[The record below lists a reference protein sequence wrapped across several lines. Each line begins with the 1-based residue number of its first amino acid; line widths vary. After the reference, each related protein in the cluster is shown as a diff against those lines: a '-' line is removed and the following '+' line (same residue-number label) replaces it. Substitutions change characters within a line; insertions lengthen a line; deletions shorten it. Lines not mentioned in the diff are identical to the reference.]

1 MIFRNFDYVEVTLHS
16 EKLKLIWLFLRFF
29 VTLPASY
36 KPNMRKE
43 LFMSLAAAC
52 CTLLALSCA
61 QQKESADN
69 QEPLTVGNPYM
80 PLWEHIPDGE
90 PYVFEDPDQP
100 GKYRVYVY
108 GSHDDLVDAYCGRD
122 QVVWSAS
129 VDSLNRWRYDG
140 TILVVDKNR
149 DGQPFDSAGT
159 ADVLY
164 APDVTMV
171 TGKDGKKTY
180 YLFPN
185 DQTGFRNGL
194 IAKSDRPDG
203 PFEVC
208 NWSKENPDQVDGV
221 LQFDP
226 AVFVDD
232 DGRVY
237 GYWGFE
243 RSYAAE
249 FDPETMATVKP
260 GTEIVEDMISGR
272 NQPGRFRFF
281 EASSIR
287 KVKDKYIF
295 IYSRFTEDGEF
306 GLPTSNY
313 TLAYAYSDAPL
324 GPWTYGGTI
333 IDGRAREKNE
343 QGNVIASAV
352 PDGNTHGS
360 ICEINGQWYVF
371 YHRQTG
377 TDEYARQAM
386 VAPID
391 VKVTEGP
398 GGKVEISE
406 GEYNSLG
413 FARNG
418 LDPFE
423 RHSAGIACWLTG
435 PKPAVHNWPSN
446 TFYGSY
452 VEAGYGGQANMTKQ
466 QAIASKE
473 KYDAPY
479 DLRYNTNRVVNNTD
493 GSIVGYKYFN
503 FDAGR
508 LASPDNLMLVLR
520 LVPEGIDGTI
530 EVMMDRPW
538 ASQGGKKIGE
548 AALKAD
554 MPKTVTDVAI
564 GISKEAQEKHLAGKH
579 AFFFIFKSDTKEKS
593 LCTLEDFV
601 FTFAPVNR

>member
-1 MIFRNFDYVEVTLHS
+1 M
-16 EKLKLIWLFLRFF
+16 K
-29 VTLPASY
+29 
-36 KPNMRKE
+36 KPSTI
-43 LFMSLAAAC
+43 LVGAC
-52 CTLLALSCA
+52 CMALALSCTN
-61 QQKESADN
+61 KTTEMTT
-69 QEPLTVGNPYM
+69 QELTTVGNPFM

-100 GKYRVYVY
+100 GKLRVYIY
-108 GSHDDLVDAYCGRD
+108 GSHDDLVTEYCGRN

-149 DGQPFDSAGT
+149 DGEPFDSAGT

-164 APDVTMV
+164 APDVTVV
-171 TGKDGKKTY
+171 TDSTGKKTY

-185 DQTGFRNGL
+185 DQAGSRNGL

-208 NWSKENPDQVDGV
+208 NWSKDDANNADGI

-243 RSYAAE
+243 RSMAAE
-249 FDPETMATVKP
+249 LDPTTMATVKP
-260 GTEIVEDMISGR
+260 GTKVVEDMISGR
-272 NQPGRFRFF
+272 NQPGRFKFF

-287 KVKDKYIF
+287 KIKDKYVF
-295 IYSRFTEDGEF
+295 IYSRFTEEGEF

-313 TLAYAYSDAPL
+313 TLAYCYSDAPL

-333 IDGRAREKNE
+333 IDGRAREKDE
-343 QGNVIASAV
+343 QGNTIASAT

-360 ICEINGQWYVF
+360 ICEIRSTSGRSQGENSQWYVF

-377 TDEYARQAM
+377 TNEYARQAM
-386 VAPID
+386 VAPIT
-391 VKVTEGP
+391 VKVETGK

-406 GEYNSLG
+406 GEYTSEG
-413 FARNG
+413 FATNG

-423 RHSAGIACWLTG
+423 RHSAGIACWYTG
-435 PKPAVHNWPSN
+435 PKPATHEWPNN

-452 VEAGYGGQANMTKQ
+452 VASGYGTD
-466 QAIASKE
+466 SKF
-473 KYDAPY
+473 DAPY
-479 DLRYNTNRVVNNTD
+479 DLRNNTNDVVNNTD

-503 FDAGR
+503 FDGVE
-508 LASPDNLMLVLR
+508 DEDLR
-520 LVPEGIDGTI
+520 LLLNLTPEGIDGTI
-530 EVMMDRPW
+530 DIMADRPW
-538 ASQGGKKIGE
+538 VSQGGQLLGSIS
-548 AALKAD
+548 LRAD
-554 MPKTVTDVAI
+554 MPQTPTELSADLKGTD
-564 GISKEAQEKHLAGKH
+564 KLQGKH
-579 AFFFIFKSDTKEKS
+579 AIFFVFKSDTKEQS
-593 LCTLEDFV
+593 LCKLHNFV
-601 FTFAPVNR
+601 FAN

>member
-1 MIFRNFDYVEVTLHS
+1 MKT
-16 EKLKLIWLFLRFF
+16 KGLK
-29 VTLPASY
+29 TT
-36 KPNMRKE
+36 M
-43 LFMSLAAAC
+43 AAAC
-52 CTLLALSCA
+52 CMAMMASCQSQQQTNLNAQLST
-61 QQKESADN
+61 
-69 QEPLTVGNPYM
+69 PGNPYM

-100 GKYRVYVY
+100 GKQRVYVY
-108 GSHDDLVDAYCGRD
+108 GSHDDLIDAYCGRD

-129 VDSLNRWRYDG
+129 VDSLNNWRYDG
-140 TILVVDKNR
+140 VILVVDKNAK
-149 DGQPFDSAGT
+149 GEPFDSAGT
-159 ADVLY
+159 ADVLF
-164 APDVTMV
+164 APDVTLV
-171 TGKDGKKTY
+171 TDANGKKTY

-208 NWSKENPDQVDGV
+208 NWNAENPNQVDGV

-249 FDPETMATVKP
+249 FDPTTMATVKP
-260 GTEIVEDMISGR
+260 GTKVVEDMVSGR
-272 NQPGRFRFF
+272 NQDGVFSFF

-287 KVKDKYIF
+287 KIKDKYVF
-295 IYSRFTEDGEF
+295 IYSRFTKDGEF
-306 GLPTSNY
+306 GMPTSNY
-313 TLAYAYSDAPL
+313 TLAYAYSDNPL

-333 IDGRAREKNE
+333 IDGRAREKDE
-343 QGNVIASAV
+343 QGNAIASAT

-377 TDEYARQAM
+377 TNEYARQAM

-391 VKVTEGP
+391 VKVEEGK
-398 GGKVEISE
+398 GGKVVISE
-406 GEYNSLG
+406 GEYTSEG
-413 FARNG
+413 FALNG
-418 LDPFE
+418 LNPLE
-423 RHSAGIACWLTG
+423 RHSAGIACWYTG
-435 PKPAVHNWPSN
+435 PKPATHEWPNN

-452 VEAGYGGQANMTKQ
+452 VEAGYGTDSNFA
-466 QAIASKE
+466 E
-473 KYDAPY
+473 PY
-479 DLRYNTNRVVNNTD
+479 ALKNNTNRVVNNTA

-503 FDAGR
+503 FNETNGKEQLQ
-508 LASPDNLMLVLR
+508 LALR
-520 LVPEGIDGTI
+520 LIPEGIDGTI
-530 EVMMDRPW
+530 QVMADRPW
-538 ASQGGKKIGE
+538 TSQGGKLVGTI
-548 AALKAD
+548 ALKAD
-554 MPKTVTDVAI
+554 MPKNSTELTVSVPEIAKLT
-564 GISKEAQEKHLAGKH
+564 GKH
-579 AFFFIFKSDTKEKS
+579 AIFFVFQSDTKEKS

-601 FTFAPVNR
+601 FTD

>member
-1 MIFRNFDYVEVTLHS
+1 MKTKN
-16 EKLKLIWLFLRFF
+16 LI
-29 VTLPASY
+29 
-36 KPNMRKE
+36 M
-43 LFMSLAAAC
+43 MAAAC
-52 CTLLALSCA
+52 CTAMSVSCSLK
-61 QQKESADN
+61 KETTTTP
-69 QEPLTVGNPYM
+69 ELTTVGNPYM

-108 GSHDDLVDAYCGRD
+108 GSHDNLVTAYCGRD

-129 VDSLNRWRYDG
+129 VDSLNNWRYDG
-140 TILVVDKNR
+140 VILVVDKNR
-149 DGQPFDSAGT
+149 DGEKFDSAGT

-171 TGKDGKKTY
+171 TDKDGKKTY

-185 DQTGFRNGL
+185 DQTGYRNGL

-208 NWSKENPDQVDGV
+208 NWSKDNPNQVDGV

-249 FDPETMATVKP
+249 FDPTTMATVKP
-260 GTEIVEDMISGR
+260 GTKIVEDMISGR
-272 NQPGRFRFF
+272 NQEGRFKFF

-287 KVKDKYIF
+287 KIKDKYVF
-295 IYSRFTEDGEF
+295 IYSRFTEEGEF
-306 GLPTSNY
+306 GLPSSNY
-313 TLAYAYSDAPL
+313 TLAYAYSDHPL

-333 IDGRAREKNE
+333 IDGRAREKDE
-343 QGNVIASAV
+343 QGNVIASAT

-386 VAPID
+386 VAPIE
-391 VKVTEGP
+391 VKVEEGK

-406 GEYNSLG
+406 GEYNSQG
-413 FARNG
+413 FALNG

-423 RHSAGIACWLTG
+423 RHSAGIACWYTG
-435 PKPAVHNWPSN
+435 PKPATHEWPNN

-452 VEAGYGGQANMTKQ
+452 VASGYGTDTNF
-466 QAIASKE
+466 KE
-473 KYDAPY
+473 PY
-479 DLRYNTNRVVNNTD
+479 NLKNNTNRVVNNTD

-503 FDAGR
+503 FNALDY
-508 LASPDNLMLVLR
+508 SKKLR
-520 LVPEGIDGTI
+520 LCLRLIPEGIDGTI
-530 EVMMDRPW
+530 EVMLDRPW
-538 ASQGGKKIGE
+538 PSQVGKLIGQAE
-548 AALKAD
+548 LKAD
-554 MPKTVTDVAI
+554 MPKTVTTLAI
-564 GISKEAQEKHLAGKH
+564 SINDEAMKNYLAGKH
-579 AFFFIFKSDTKEKS
+579 ALFFVFKSDIKEKS
-593 LCTLEDFV
+593 LCTLEDFY
-601 FTFAPVNR
+601 FTFDEN

>member
-1 MIFRNFDYVEVTLHS
+1 MNKTLT
-16 EKLKLIWLFLRFF
+16 
-29 VTLPASY
+29 TLV
-36 KPNMRKE
+36 
-43 LFMSLAAAC
+43 AAVC
-52 CTLLALSCA
+52 CTALATSCA
-61 QQKESADN
+61 TKTTEMTVE
-69 QEPLTVGNPYM
+69 QELTTVGNPYM

-100 GKYRVYVY
+100 RKYRVYVY
-108 GSHDDLVDAYCGRD
+108 GSHDDLITAYCGRD

-129 VDSLNRWRYDG
+129 VDSLNNWRYDG
-140 TILVVDKNR
+140 TILVVDKNAK
-149 DGQPFDSAGT
+149 GEPFDSAGT

-164 APDVTMV
+164 APDVTLKV
-171 TGKDGKKTY
+171 DKDGKKTY

-194 IAKSDRPDG
+194 IAKSSRPDG

-208 NWSKENPDQVDGV
+208 NWSKDDPNQVDGV

-260 GTEIVEDMISGR
+260 GTQIVEDMISGR
-272 NQPGRFRFF
+272 NQPGRFKFF

-287 KVKDKYIF
+287 KIKDKYVF

-313 TLAYAYSDAPL
+313 TLAYCYSDNPL

-333 IDGRAREKNE
+333 IDGRGREKDE
-343 QGNVIASAV
+343 QGNVIASAT

-360 ICEINGQWYVF
+360 ICEVNGQWYVF
-371 YHRQTG
+371 YHRHTG

-386 VAPID
+386 VAPIS
-391 VKVTEGP
+391 VKVEEGK

-406 GEYNSLG
+406 GEYNSNG
-413 FARNG
+413 FALEG

-423 RHSAGIACWLTG
+423 RHSAGIACWYTG
-435 PKPAVHNWPSN
+435 PKPAIHEWPN
-446 TFYGSY
+446 NRFFGSY
-452 VEAGYGGQANMTKQ
+452 IASGYGTDDKF
-466 QAIASKE
+466 
-473 KYDAPY
+473 DAPY
-479 DLRYNTNRVVNNTD
+479 DLKNNTNPVVNNTD

-503 FDAGR
+503 FKAER
-508 LASPDNLMLVLR
+508 LTEGLSLYLR
-520 LVPEGIDGTI
+520 LIPEGIDATI
-530 EVMMDRPW
+530 DIMKDRPW
-538 ASQGGKKIGE
+538 ESQGGKKIGQINVKAE
-548 AALKAD
+548 LPKASTELKAEIAD
-554 MPKTVTDVAI
+554 DADLVGVHAI
-564 GISKEAQEKHLAGKH
+564 
-579 AFFFIFKSDTKEKS
+579 FFVFKSETKEKS
-593 LCTLEDFV
+593 LCTLEDFA
-601 FTFAPVNR
+601 FSN

>member
-1 MIFRNFDYVEVTLHS
+1 MKT
-16 EKLKLIWLFLRFF
+16 KGLK
-29 VTLPASY
+29 TT
-36 KPNMRKE
+36 M
-43 LFMSLAAAC
+43 AAAC
-52 CTLLALSCA
+52 CMAMMASCQSQQQTNLNAQLST
-61 QQKESADN
+61 
-69 QEPLTVGNPYM
+69 PGNPYM

-100 GKYRVYVY
+100 GKQRVYVY
-108 GSHDDLVDAYCGRD
+108 GSHDDLIDAYCGRD

-129 VDSLNRWRYDG
+129 VDSLNNWRYDG
-140 TILVVDKNR
+140 VILVVDKNAK
-149 DGQPFDSAGT
+149 GEPFDSAGT
-159 ADVLY
+159 ADVLF
-164 APDVTMV
+164 APDVTLV
-171 TGKDGKKTY
+171 TDANGKKTY

-208 NWSKENPDQVDGV
+208 NWNAENPNQVDGV

-249 FDPETMATVKP
+249 FDPATMATVKP
-260 GTEIVEDMISGR
+260 GTKVVEDMVSGR
-272 NQPGRFRFF
+272 NQDGVFSFF

-287 KVKDKYIF
+287 KIKDKYVF
-295 IYSRFTEDGEF
+295 IYSRFTKDGEF
-306 GLPTSNY
+306 GMPTSNY
-313 TLAYAYSDAPL
+313 TLAYAYSDNPL

-333 IDGRAREKNE
+333 IDGRAREKDE
-343 QGNVIASAV
+343 QGNAIASAT

-377 TDEYARQAM
+377 TNEYARQAM

-391 VKVTEGP
+391 VKVEEGK
-398 GGKVEISE
+398 GGKVVISE
-406 GEYNSLG
+406 GEYTSEG
-413 FARNG
+413 FALNG
-418 LDPFE
+418 LNPLE
-423 RHSAGIACWLTG
+423 RHSAGIACWYTG
-435 PKPAVHNWPSN
+435 PKPATHEWPNN

-452 VEAGYGGQANMTKQ
+452 VEAGYGTDSNFA
-466 QAIASKE
+466 E
-473 KYDAPY
+473 PY
-479 DLRYNTNRVVNNTD
+479 ALKNNTNRMVNNTA

-503 FDAGR
+503 FNETNGKEKLQ
-508 LASPDNLMLVLR
+508 LALR
-520 LVPEGIDGTI
+520 LIPEGIDGTI
-530 EVMMDRPW
+530 QVMVDRPW
-538 ASQGGKKIGE
+538 TSQGGKLVGTI
-548 AALKAD
+548 ALKAD
-554 MPKTVTDVAI
+554 MPKSSTELTVTVPEIA
-564 GISKEAQEKHLAGKH
+564 KLTGKH
-579 AFFFIFKSDTKEKS
+579 AIFFVFQSDTKEKS

-601 FTFAPVNR
+601 FTD

>member
-1 MIFRNFDYVEVTLHS
+1 MSTYIKTLIAVT
-16 EKLKLIWLFLRFF
+16 
-29 VTLPASY
+29 
-36 KPNMRKE
+36 
-43 LFMSLAAAC
+43 C
-52 CTLLALSCA
+52 CTALATSCTNKTAEMA
-61 QQKESADN
+61 QQE
-69 QEPLTVGNPYM
+69 LTTVGNPFM

-108 GSHDDLVDAYCGRD
+108 GSHDDLISEYCGRD

-129 VDSLNRWRYDG
+129 VDSLNNWRYDG
-140 TILVVDKNR
+140 VILVVDKNAN
-149 DGQPFDSAGT
+149 GEPFDSKST

-164 APDVTMV
+164 APDVTLV
-171 TGKDGKKTY
+171 TDSTGKKTY

-185 DQTGFRNGL
+185 DQTGIRNGL

-208 NWSKENPDQVDGV
+208 NWSKDDPNQVDGV

-260 GTEIVEDMISGR
+260 GTQIVEDMISGR
-272 NQPGRFRFF
+272 NQEGIFSFF

-287 KVKDKYIF
+287 KIKDKYVF
-295 IYSRFTEDGEF
+295 IYSRFTKDGEF
-306 GLPTSNY
+306 GLPISNY
-313 TLAYAYSDAPL
+313 TLAYCYSDNPL

-333 IDGRAREKNE
+333 IDGRGREKDE
-343 QGNVIASAV
+343 QGNVIASAT

-386 VAPID
+386 VAPIE
-391 VKVTEGP
+391 VKVKEGK

-406 GEYNSLG
+406 GEYTSEG
-413 FARNG
+413 FALDG
-418 LDPFE
+418 LNPLE
-423 RHSAGIACWLTG
+423 RHSAGIACWYTG
-435 PKPAVHNWPSN
+435 PKPALHEWPNN
-446 TFYGSY
+446 TFFGSY
-452 VEAGYGGQANMTKQ
+452 VAASYGGEAGMTKEE
-466 QAIASKE
+466 ALASTK
-473 KYDAPY
+473 KYDTPY
-479 DLRYNTNRVVNNTD
+479 DLRYNTNDVVNNTD

-503 FDAGR
+503 FNATKGR
-508 LASPDNLMLVLR
+508 NDVKLLLNATPLGM
-520 LVPEGIDGTI
+520 DGTI
-530 EVMMDRPW
+530 EIRADRPW
-538 ASQGGKKIGE
+538 ASQGMLLGTIE
-548 AALKAD
+548 LRAD
-554 MPKTVTDVAI
+554 MPQQPTELSVVLPDI
-564 GISKEAQEKHLAGKH
+564 GKLEHKH
-579 AFFFIFKSDTKEKS
+579 AIFFTFKSDTKEKS
-593 LCTLEDFV
+593 LCTLHNFV
-601 FTFAPVNR
+601 FE

>member
-1 MIFRNFDYVEVTLHS
+1 MKQMNIMKTVCLLGAT
-16 EKLKLIWLFLRFF
+16 
-29 VTLPASY
+29 
-36 KPNMRKE
+36 
-43 LFMSLAAAC
+43 AC
-52 CTLLALSCA
+52 CAAMTTSCTQQA
-61 QQKESADN
+61 QTAKVE
-69 QEPLTVGNPYM
+69 LTTVGNPYL

-90 PYVFEDPDQP
+90 PYVFEDPDNP

-108 GSHDDLVDAYCGRD
+108 GSHDNLITEYCGRD

-140 TILVVDKNR
+140 VILVVDKNR
-149 DGQPFDSAGT
+149 DGEKFDSAGT

-164 APDVTMV
+164 APDVTM
-171 TGKDGKKTY
+171 TTDATGKKTY
-180 YLFPN
+180 WLFPN
-185 DQTGFRNGL
+185 DQTGYRNGL
-194 IAKSDRPDG
+194 IAKSNRPDG

-208 NWSKENPDQVDGV
+208 NWSKKNPNQVDGV

-249 FDPETMATVKP
+249 FDPQTMATVKP
-260 GTEIVEDMISGR
+260 GTKVVEDMISGR
-272 NQPGRFRFF
+272 NQQGRFKFF

-287 KVKDKYIF
+287 KIKDKYVF
-295 IYSRFTEDGEF
+295 IYSRFTEEGEF
-306 GLPTSNY
+306 GLPSSNY
-313 TLAYAYSDAPL
+313 TLAYCYSDAPL

-333 IDGRAREKNE
+333 IDGRGREKDE
-343 QGNVIASAV
+343 QGNVIASAT

-377 TDEYARQAM
+377 TNEYARQAM
-386 VAPID
+386 VAPIE
-391 VKVTEGP
+391 VKVEEGK

-406 GEYNSLG
+406 GEYNSNG
-413 FARNG
+413 FALDG

-423 RHSAGIACWLTG
+423 CHSAGICCWYTG
-435 PKPAVHNWPSN
+435 PKPATHEWPNN

-452 VEAGYGGQANMTKQ
+452 VAAGYGTDDKF
-466 QAIASKE
+466 
-473 KYDAPY
+473 DAPY
-479 DLRYNTNRVVNNTD
+479 DLKNNTNLVVNNTD

-503 FDAGR
+503 FDAER
-508 LASPDNLMLVLR
+508 LANPGCLMLVMHLI
-520 LVPEGIDGTI
+520 PEGLEGTI
-530 EVMMDRPW
+530 EVWMDRPW

-548 AALKAD
+548 AKLTPN
-554 MPKTVTDVAI
+554 MNQGVWDVAA
-564 GISKEAQEKHLAGKH
+564 GISDDAKNNDLAGKH
-579 AFFFIFKSDTKEKS
+579 AIFLVFKSDIKEKS
-593 LCTLEDFV
+593 LCTLQDLV
-601 FTFAPVNR
+601 FKF